1 MDSTEQKTPAE
12 GQPTAPEPTE
22 PTDAPQPPPVAPG
35 LIVLG
40 DQDGAGQC
48 DVDGE
53 CR

>member
-12 GQPTAPEPTE
+12 GQAQAPE
-22 PTDAPQPPPVAPG
+22 PTDAPQAPQVASG